1 MEQWLIADITF
12 LDAQLWM
19 LLATGII
26 ALWFVYVLATL

>member
-12 LDAQLWM
+12 MDVHMELWV

-26 ALWFVYVLATL
+26 ALWFV